1 METNP
6 QRPKVVV
13 GVDGSP
19 ESDAALRVAY
29 EEARARQAELVVVHA
44 WAFRPL
50 GPSGDDRGQAED
62 ELAASVERLR
72 QAAEPEVPVVEK
84 LVGGDPRQALMHEA
98 ADAALLVVGSR
109 GLGRV
114 SAVVLGSVSRYL
126 LHHAPCPVEIVP
138 PLERVGAP

>member
-1 METNP
+1 MEARS
-6 QRPKVVV
+6 QRPKIVV

-19 ESDAALRVAY
+19 ESDAALKVAY
-29 EEARARQAELVVVHA
+29 DEALARQGELVVVHA
-44 WAFRPL
+44 WAFPPL
-50 GPSGDDRGQAED
+50 GPSGDDRGRAED

-72 QAAEPEVPVVEK
+72 AMAEPEVPVVEK
-84 LVGGDPRQALMHEA
+84 LVGGDPRQALLHEA
-98 ADAALLVVGSR
+98 GDAALLVVGSR

-138 PLERVGAP
+138 PLERAELR

>member
-1 METNP
+1 METRS

-29 EEARARQAELVVVHA
+29 NEARARHGELVVVHA
-44 WAFRPL
+44 WQFPPL
-50 GPSGDDRGQAED
+50 GPSGQDGNRAE
-62 ELAASVERLR
+62 ELLAQSVEQLR
-72 QAAEPEVPVVEK
+72 VAAEPEVPVVEK
-84 LVGGDPRQALMHEA
+84 LAGGDPRQALMHEA
-98 ADAALLVVGSR
+98 GDAALLVVGSR

-114 SAVVLGSVSRYL
+114 SAVVLGSVSHYL

-138 PLERVGAP
+138 PLERADAS